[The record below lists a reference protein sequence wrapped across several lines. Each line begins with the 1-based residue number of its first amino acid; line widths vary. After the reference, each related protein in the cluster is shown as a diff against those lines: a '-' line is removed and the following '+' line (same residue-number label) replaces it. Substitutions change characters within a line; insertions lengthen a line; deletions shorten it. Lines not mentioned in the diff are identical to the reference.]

1 MYWQNR
7 FRVKFPRTPS
17 NRHRLTKRRKN
28 NKDRHSGMPSLFHAL
43 SGVRLIVAACFDV
56 PIPILPE
63 CLVCRPECPTM
74 HGIALR
80 HIITPLTQNTLKIAL
95 FRECLSGVRCLME
108 NTAVCRPCSMLF
120 RVSVWLWQLALMF
133 LYFFFRV
140 LHKLHGITLYYIH
153 IFFHLSLA
161 FSLFRSIFFI
171 TNPCITQKYM
181 VLHHVLHFQL
191 YKIRKLYI
199 SLFWYLKYWKCR
211 SCINFISN

>member
-1 MYWQNR
+1 M
-7 FRVKFPRTPS
+7 KFPHTPKIAIGS
-17 NRHRLTKRRKN
+17 PKEEKQAAALDVTA
-28 NKDRHSGMPSLFHAL
+28 LFHAL

-120 RVSVWLWQLALMF
+120 RVSV
-133 LYFFFRV
+133 
-140 LHKLHGITLYYIH
+140 
-153 IFFHLSLA
+153 
-161 FSLFRSIFFI
+161 
-171 TNPCITQKYM
+171 
-181 VLHHVLHFQL
+181 
-191 YKIRKLYI
+191 
-199 SLFWYLKYWKCR
+199 
-211 SCINFISN
+211 